1 MYSVSS
7 SNERENLMC
16 LLKDVSLCFENRL
29 TEVQVVTQY
38 LGLVQV
44 KDVDAA
50 SLCNRVLEC
59 LAFFRVPIEKVV
71 CFGSD
76 GASVMTGG

>member
-1 MYSVSS
+1 
-7 SNERENLMC
+7 
-16 LLKDVSLCFENRL
+16 
-29 TEVQVVTQY
+29 VQVVTEY

-50 SLCNRVLEC
+50 SLRERVLEV
-59 LAFFRVPIEKVV
+59 LAYFGVPIEKVV

-76 GASVMTGG
+76 GASVMTGKQQIIFDVCNSV